1 MLIRPYRP
9 ADCMGLAALFYET
22 VHSVNVRDYTPEQ
35 LDAWANGHVDLTA
48 WNQSF
53 LEHCTLVAVEGDA
66 IIGFGDMDGSGYL
79 DRLYVHKDFQRHGT
93 AAALCDTLE
102 QTANASVFT
111 AHASMTAKPFFE
123 HRGYRVVKEQQ
134 VLRSGVALTNYAM
147 EKRR

>member
-79 DRLYVHKDFQRHGT
+79 DRLYVHKDFQRCGI
-93 AAALCDTLE
+93 AAALCDALE
-102 QTANASVFT
+102 QTVNASVFT

-123 HRGYRVVKEQQ
+123 HRGYRVVKKQQ
-134 VLRSGVALTNYAM
+134 VLRSGIALTNYAM